1 MRGEIPAAVR
11 LEGVVRRYGEL
22 EAVRGID
29 LTIGRGDFFGLLG
42 PNGAGKTTT
51 LGMICGLI
59 DPTRGRILIEGDARR
74 PLAGATKRKLG
85 LVPQEFAFYPT
96 LTAREN
102 LAFFGRIYGLAGHRL
117 GERIEAVLAIAQLQG
132 RDREPITQFSS
143 GMKRRLNI
151 AIGLLHEPEI
161 LVLDEPTVGVD
172 AQSRSAILE
181 TLRNLNREGT
191 TVVYST
197 HYMEEAERLCN
208 RVAIIDQ
215 GRVMAADAPR
225 ELVRAFAT
233 GLIEVQL
240 GRPATTVLLAQL
252 RRIGSVEQ
260 AGPDATNITVS
271 TTQPEVA
278 LPELLGLVQAAG
290 LPIRRLHLLEPNLE
304 AVFLALTGRQL
315 RD

>member
-1 MRGEIPAAVR
+1 MRVETPTAVR

-51 LGMICGLI
+51 LAMICGLI

-117 GERIEAVLAIAQLQG
+117 RERIDAVLNIAQLQE
-132 RDREPITQFSS
+132 RDREPITHYSS

-161 LVLDEPTVGVD
+161 LILDEPTVGVD

-181 TLRNLNREGT
+181 TLRKLNRDGT
-191 TVVYST
+191 TVLYST

-215 GRVMAADAPR
+215 GRVMATDAPR
-225 ELVRAFAT
+225 ELVRALAA
-233 GLIEVQL
+233 GLIELQL
-240 GRPATTVLLAQL
+240 GVPATADFLTSLRQLGTVELP
-252 RRIGSVEQ
+252 
-260 AGPDATNITVS
+260 GPDAMTLTVS
-271 TTQPEVA
+271 SLQPEVA
-278 LPELLGLVQAAG
+278 LPELLGLAQAAG